1 MSTAIRLIWRLNLVI
16 LALEYLYIYSFVF
29 FNRLES
35 EKNKTVLQKKYD
47 TANMSMCPP
56 EII

>member
-35 EKNKTVLQKKYD
+35 EKNQNSVTK
-47 TANMSMCPP
+47 
-56 EII
+56 EI